1 MQEEEESIW
10 LQKSHFLNG
19 SPQFSEVFHQ
29 HFLWEAPVL
38 TGSLFLGD
46 STAASKAKDRFNGGK
61 KEQRIR
67 PNGRELGLHTS
78 KLALLQLLGVF
89 A

>member
-1 MQEEEESIW
+1 MQEEEELIW

-19 SPQFSEVFHQ
+19 STQFTEVFHQ

-61 KEQRIR
+61 KEQRIW
-67 PNGRELGLHTS
+67 PSEQELGLHTS
-78 KLALLQLLGVF
+78 KLVLLQLLGVF